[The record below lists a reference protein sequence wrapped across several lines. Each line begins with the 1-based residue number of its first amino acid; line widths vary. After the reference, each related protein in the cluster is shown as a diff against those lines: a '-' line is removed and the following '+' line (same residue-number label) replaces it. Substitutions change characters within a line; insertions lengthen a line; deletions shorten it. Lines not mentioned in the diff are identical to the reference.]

1 MQSLKEY
8 VYDTE
13 DYVNIDQDAK
23 RNNML
28 EITVL
33 IGFGVIVH
41 GVASCVYGIF
51 GAAGE
56 GLTIVDS

>member
-41 GVASCVYGIF
+41 GVASCIYGIF
-51 GAAGE
+51 GAKPLRTP
-56 GLTIVDS
+56 GL